1 MCLNALKKHPY
12 NTNFMPITVY
22 KLLYKSNITGKYT
35 APYVGGIPA
44 FEYKRGMNKP
54 KTLKKQCN
62 KVLYDTLNQAYVVK
76 GGWLHAFTKAS
87 DAERVC
93 EIQNRNI
100 NKSFGEYVVVEMTVP
115 SWTRFYLSINE
126 LEICSKKLKWEE

>member
-1 MCLNALKKHPY
+1 
-12 NTNFMPITVY
+12 MPITVY